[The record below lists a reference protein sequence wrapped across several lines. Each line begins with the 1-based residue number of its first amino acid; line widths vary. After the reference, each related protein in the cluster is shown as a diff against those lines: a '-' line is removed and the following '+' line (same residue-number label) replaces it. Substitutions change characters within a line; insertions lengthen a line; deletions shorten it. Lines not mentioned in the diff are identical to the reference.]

1 VDNATRRDRAVS
13 AVLLILLVAGG
24 IWIYWRFDVSHHPYR
39 PCSHCGGRR
48 TNAGS
53 RSRSRAWG
61 LCRKCGGRGTQRRY
75 GAPKE
80 LLNHALG

>member
-1 VDNATRRDRAVS
+1 MDDDARPGRAVS
-13 AVLLILLVAGG
+13 AVLLILLIAAAAY
-24 IWIYWRFDVSHHPYR
+24 WCYWRVGLKYHPYR
-39 PCSHCGGRR
+39 SCSRCNGRR

-53 RSRSRAWG
+53 SSRTWG